1 MVAFLPLTTFS
12 IVACIGVQ
20 QVLGF
25 RNITVDDL
33 DPRIIYSGTWRP
45 TLPGDGMD
53 VGGTQT
59 VADVDPVAY
68 ASFTFTGKL

>member
-25 RNITVDDL
+25 RNITVDDS
-33 DPRIIYSGTWRP
+33 DPSIIYSGIWHP
-45 TLPGDGMD
+45 ALPGDGMD

-59 VADVDPVAY
+59 VADVDSVAY
-68 ASFTFTGKL
+68 ASFTFTG